1 MIKSLL
7 ETFVYHLDLSY
18 SNFCFYFSSYF
29 SSYSPASLIETM
41 LLHYIYFFYG
51 VYNIKPNN
59 TKTVIIPY
67 NNVNDHNSD
76 LP

>member
-7 ETFVYHLDLSY
+7 ETIVYHLDLSY
-18 SNFCFYFSSYF
+18 SNFYSYF

-59 TKTVIIPY
+59 TKTVTIPY